1 MNSDLFDTFLSTLG
15 DSFCHI
21 CKWNAKIKLVNRTDP
36 NSGNGEIN
44 KLLTL
49 KECVSP
55 DTVIMFFKSQ
65 DFINNIDTAF
75 SLWLKEMRHVDVNN
89 IIQILFSDI
98 IEPCAIP
105 CIAPLEGNSL
115 DYMLNWRREILP
127 CLKYIQKHEYFVRHG
142 IEKRQKC
149 RIVTGSQHMELFKHL
164 TKKPFLF
171 NLVDLMWQKYKLR
184 GDIQLY

>member
-1 MNSDLFDTFLSTLG
+1 MNSDLFETFLSTLG

-55 DTVIMFFKSQ
+55 DTVITFFKSQ

-75 SLWLKEMRHVDVNN
+75 SLWLKE
-89 IIQILFSDI
+89 IL
-98 IEPCAIP
+98 
-105 CIAPLEGNSL
+105 
-115 DYMLNWRREILP
+115 
-127 CLKYIQKHEYFVRHG
+127 
-142 IEKRQKC
+142 
-149 RIVTGSQHMELFKHL
+149 
-164 TKKPFLF
+164 
-171 NLVDLMWQKYKLR
+171 
-184 GDIQLY
+184 